1 MSYLILRQLKNLI
14 AMIGTRG
21 TSRTAHISHRLTSS
35 PMFFFVSRCGR
46 QLFRFIVR
54 IDGRM
59 DWVSISRTTDCP
71 ALTSLAAF
79 PLSYRQINRP
89 HYIHLQVY
97 IAADPLESL
106 NAPLKTHHRN
116 MLPLCNNLYALTL
129 ALRRKT
135 DVVSVP
141 LPSNVD
147 PDWILPLKDG
157 SGAAGFALWDWPE
170 LDPQK
175 KSNMI
180 NSFTHYWDDLWN
192 CEFQELVLAGPLDL
206 DRCYFPGEAQDHAY
220 ATTIGCTSIRDFVTK
235 LLPMQQIWFK
245 RTLDRLPPTHWG
257 NGKNDPVWNAWRQ
270 HPTKNAMMVVA
281 IRRTLPDVHTGY
293 VFYFPEM
300 ELRF

>member
-1 MSYLILRQLKNLI
+1 MQ
-14 AMIGTRG
+14 
-21 TSRTAHISHRLTSS
+21 
-35 PMFFFVSRCGR
+35 V
-46 QLFRFIVR
+46 LF
-54 IDGRM
+54 D
-59 DWVSISRTTDCP
+59 
-71 ALTSLAAF
+71 AF

-157 SGAAGFALWDWPE
+157 SGGAGFALWDWPE
-170 LDPQK
+170 LDPQQ

-192 CEFQELVLAGPLDL
+192 CEFQELILAGPLDL
-206 DRCYFPGEAQDHAY
+206 DRCYVSIFFDQSGLSYMILSTVRYSQFPGEAQDRAY
-220 ATTIGCTSIRDFVTK
+220 ATTIGCTSICDFVTK
-235 LLPMQQIWFK
+235 LLPMQQMWFK
-245 RTLDRLPPTHWG
+245 QTLVRHDLCRPPV
-257 NGKNDPVWNAWRQ
+257 PVVSSLTR
-270 HPTKNAMMVVA
+270 
-281 IRRTLPDVHTGY
+281 
-293 VFYFPEM
+293 
-300 ELRF
+300 